1 MVRGGVAKGPPAPW
15 PSLVLDGE
23 GLWSVS
29 RRESNAHAAVQAS
42 WHAGVPVVVP
52 SVVLAETL
60 FGDQRDAPVNQVVKK
75 LTILTVDEDCARIA
89 ARLKRL
95 SGLSGVEF
103 TIDAIVVAVSVS
115 LGGGAILTSD
125 PDDIKGLADAQPLP
139 IRPTVT

>member
-1 MVRGGVAKGPPAPW
+1 M
-15 PSLVLDGE
+15 
-23 GLWSVS
+23 
-29 RRESNAHAAVQAS
+29 
-42 WHAGVPVVVP
+42 VP

-75 LTILTVDEDCARIA
+75 LTILTVDEDVARIA
-89 ARLKRL
+89 AHLKRL

-125 PDDIKGLADAQPLP
+125 PDDIKRLADAQPLP
-139 IRPTVT
+139 IGPIVT